1 VRYGVDC
8 IGPIEDE
15 LAYSKDVRVVARMA
29 PANHAMHNRAG
40 WRCVQELG
48 GRTQA
53 DPQKLE
59 SFPCRARS
67 RGRGGTLTGAG
78 RTVSRREPVK
88 PWEKTT
94 LNLASSL
101 LAPDSAYARWRP
113 SLSRTLGGATA
124 RQIHLPSAD
133 PRCRCLCIF
142 PAQPST
148 GALASSSIA
157 ARARTPAP
165 GLPRLLVLDPA
176 VSACP

>member
-1 VRYGVDC
+1 MRYGVDC

-29 PANHAMHNRAG
+29 PYSHVYRN
-40 WRCVQELG
+40 LG